1 MPFLVQVIAAIGTAL
16 TAVSTAVT
24 TFITTAAISAGITGA
39 AAADIYFGAT
49 ALVGLVG
56 AFAVV
61 SAVSAVASLFTPSP
75 RFNTS
80 PITFKADTSAGL
92 PYVIGRSGSG
102 GNIVF
107 VDTSNDGNN
116 TWLHYLTV
124 HSIGP
129 VTGFDKFTANNVPVT
144 FDAATGQA
152 NHLGYNWRGLYTEGV
167 TYYVGDGVS
176 YSGSIYICEQTALN
190 YDPTNTDYWQ
200 PAGSYAGPAWL
211 SNMWQLQSLGPQ
223 PASYLAEPPGTGYV
237 PEWTSSHTLSGL
249 CESRWVLKG
258 NTQSYPNGTP
268 TPLWTIRGPAV
279 YDPRL
284 DSTYPGGSGPQR
296 YFDWTTWSFS
306 ENPFLHALTWCLGQT
321 SNGKRIMGLGAPIAR
336 IDVAAFVHGANVC
349 DANGWKVGGTAFST
363 DSKWD
368 VLTAMLQAGCGAPMR
383 NGALISCIVN
393 APRVSIATLSGADF
407 TGPVSVAGCVPRKDR
422 INRVIYQ
429 YRSESHAW
437 QMVPATPIVV
447 DAYVAADGQQ
457 RTKGVTMNYVQ
468 DVNQGAQLAR
478 YAIEDAR
485 ELGPITGQLR
495 PCWMGLQP
503 GDCVTI
509 DEEEYGLN
517 GQDVLIL
524 DRKIDAST
532 ACPNLTMRSETAAKH
547 AFALGQTGVPP
558 PAPSLTG
565 VDLVSAAPGSPPW
578 TAIGATIAGGGVS
591 IPAIVLTGVVENPH
605 ATNLVVQ
612 IRTSAA
618 GGSPAGAWT
627 HFDSPPASAAARVQI
642 SPLASGVAYDLQLSY
657 LVRGVPGDPLVISG
671 ITAGAFVG
679 SGGSSSNVPAAV
691 TWPTMTASGTGA
703 QTATSAA
710 QTITGITVPI
720 TLTLTY
726 TGAGAFSYT
735 HNGGTLTPFSSGA
748 TLTVNNGDTLGFS
761 VSAGASTSGTLTVTN
776 TTGGGTVGAPTYSL
790 TVSGSVTTP
799 SPTIA
804 WSNISGTGR
813 SHAAGSAGTQTFLA
827 INVPITVTVTL
838 TTDPVVTVS
847 YSQNSGANVTLTSGQ
862 TIAVNPGDTLAI
874 VAALSTIG
882 AETGTIGV
890 YNTTAGASLGTISV
904 TLTVTGGGGYGG
916 GGGGPIP

>member
-1 MPFLVQVIAAIGTAL
+1 MPFLAPIIAAIGSAITAA
-16 TAVSTAVT
+16 TTVIGIAVSE
-24 TFITTAAISAGITGA
+24 AAISIGLSSA
-39 AAADIYFGAT
+39 AALGISSFVAT
-49 ALVGLVG
+49 AVVGL
-56 AFAVV
+56 AVV
-61 SAVSAVASLFTPSP
+61 SAVSAIASLFTPSP
-75 RFNTS
+75 RFSTS
-80 PITFKADTSAGL
+80 PITFKADTSAGV
-92 PYVIGRSGSG
+92 PYIIGRSGSG

-116 TWLHYLTV
+116 TWLHYITV

-129 VTGFDKFTANNVPVT
+129 INGYEKFTANNVPVT
-144 FDAATGQA
+144 FDAVTGQA
-152 NHLGYNWRGLYTEGV
+152 NHLGYNWRGLYSEGV
-167 TYYVGDGVS
+167 TYNIDDGVS
-176 YSGSIYICEQTALN
+176 YGGSIYICEQTATN
-190 YDPTNTDYWQ
+190 FDPTNTDYWQ

-211 SNMWQLQSLGPQ
+211 NNMWRLRSLGEQ
-223 PASYLAEPPGTGYV
+223 PASYLPEPPGTGYV
-237 PEWTSSHTLSGL
+237 PEWTPDHTLSGL
-249 CESRWVLKG
+249 AATRWVLKG
-258 NTQSYPNGTP
+258 NTQAYPNGTP
-268 TPLWTIRGPAV
+268 TPLETILGPSI

-284 DSTYPGGSGPQR
+284 DSTYPGGAGAQR
-296 YFDWTTWSFS
+296 AADPTTWGFS
-306 ENPFLHALTWCLGQT
+306 ENPFLHALTWCLGQK

-336 IDVAAFVHGANVC
+336 IDVGAFVQGANVA

-368 VLTAMLQAGCGAPMR
+368 VLGAMLQAGCGAPMR
-383 NGALISCIVN
+383 NGALISCMVN
-393 APRVSIATLSGADF
+393 APRVSIATLTGADF
-407 TGPVSVAGCVPRKDR
+407 TGPVSVGGCVPRKDR

-429 YRSESHAW
+429 YRSEAHAW

-468 DVNQGAQLAR
+468 DVHQGAQLAR

-485 ELGPITGQLR
+485 ELGPITGQAR
-495 PCWMGLQP
+495 PRWMGLQP

-524 DRKIDAST
+524 DRKIDPST
-532 ACPNLTMRSETAAKH
+532 ACPNLTMRSETYAKH
-547 AFALGQTGVPP
+547 AFALGQTGIAP

-578 TAIGATIAGGGVS
+578 TAIGATVSGGGVS
-591 IPAIVLTGVVENPH
+591 IPAIVLTGLIENPH

-657 LVRGVPGDPLVISG
+657 LVRGVLGDPLVISG
-671 ITAGAFVG
+671 VTAGAFVG
-679 SGGSSSNVPAAV
+679 SGGSSSSVPTAI
-691 TWPTMTASGTGA
+691 TWPAMTASGSGA

-710 QTITGITVPI
+710 QTIAGITVPI
-720 TLTLTY
+720 ALTLTY
-726 TGAGAFSYT
+726 TGGGAFSYA
-735 HNGGTLTPFSSGA
+735 HNGGALTPFTSGA
-748 TLTVNNGDTLGFS
+748 TLSVSNGDTLGFS
-761 VSAGASTSGTLTVTN
+761 VTAGATASGTLTVTN

-790 TVSGSVTTP
+790 TVGGAITTP
-799 SPTIA
+799 SPAISWA
-804 WSNISGTGR
+804 NISGTGR
-813 SHAAGSAGTQTFLA
+813 SHAAGSAGTQAFHA
-827 INVPITVTVTL
+827 INVPIVLTITL
-838 TTDPVVTVS
+838 TTDPDIEVS
-847 YSQNSGANVTLTSGQ
+847 YSQNSGANVTLTTGQ
-862 TIAVNPGDTLAI
+862 TITVNPGDTLAI
-874 VAALSTIG
+874 VAALSVIG

-904 TLTVTGGGGYGG
+904 TLTITGGGGYGG
-916 GGGGPIP
+916 GGGPIP